1 MTQDK
6 SLQDEPQ
13 VLLGHLEFWGFVATG
28 IFSERIVRKACCQLW
43 VSREFLL
50 FGPIFRPSGLAFLD
64 LIFFRGYFS
73 RDLIGNASKDGRLL
87 GQGGQGCGLG
97 RATIKKACVERFS
110 FRTPTHRGNLKQS

>member
-50 FGPIFRPSGLAFLD
+50 FGRIFRPSGLAFLD

-87 GQGGQGCGLG
+87 GQGGAGL
-97 RATIKKACVERFS
+97 RFGKS
-110 FRTPTHRGNLKQS
+110 NDQKSMC